1 MLTYSKLHNH
11 SCFGEIAVSDEDNGR
26 NSARKGG
33 FAAGALA
40 NRVLKRLPGGS
51 YAQEQLEKIER
62 RVLTELKQRLDKVER
77 SATVSVL
84 AFSVE
89 GDPAQSNKRGPYAP
103 GELLREL
110 LEISGEQSREQA
122 RQAYYVAALK
132 SLVPDEARILSA
144 LSDSNGYPLLHI
156 MAGSRLGGAV
166 HPVLQNVSNVGKIA
180 GVQLIDLT
188 SNYIRRLR
196 DWDLVQTAPE
206 APDLKISYEILETDD
221 AVRKA
226 VEHIKKSGQRESI
239 LRRTLKMSDLGRAL
253 WAACRISED

>member
-1 MLTYSKLHNH
+1 
-11 SCFGEIAVSDEDNGR
+11 VSDKDSGR
-26 NSARKGG
+26 DSG
-33 FAAGALA
+33 FSAGALA

-51 YAQEQLEKIER
+51 FAQEQLEKIER

-89 GDPAQSNKRGPYAP
+89 ADSAQSRKRGPHAP

-122 RQAYYVAALK
+122 QQAYYVAALK

-144 LSDSNGYPLLHI
+144 LSDSTGYPLLHV
-156 MAGSRLGGAV
+156 MAGSRLGGAT

-206 APDLKISYEILETDD
+206 SADLKISYEILETDD
-221 AVRKA
+221 TVRKTL
-226 VEHIKKSGQRESI
+226 EHIKQSGQRDAI
-239 LRRTLKMSDLGRAL
+239 LRRTLKMSDLGHAL

>member
-1 MLTYSKLHNH
+1 M
-11 SCFGEIAVSDEDNGR
+11 SDKDNGQ
-26 NSARKGG
+26 GHG
-33 FAAGALA
+33 FSAGALA

-62 RVLTELKQRLDKVER
+62 RVLSELKQRLDKVER

-89 GDPAQSNKRGPYAP
+89 TDSSQSKKRGPYAP

-110 LEISGEQSREQA
+110 LEISGEQNREQA
-122 RQAYYVAALK
+122 QHAYYVAALK

-144 LSDSNGYPLLHI
+144 LSDSQSYPLLHV
-156 MAGSRLGGAV
+156 MAGSRLGGAT

-180 GVQLIDLT
+180 GVQLLDLT
-188 SNYIRRLR
+188 PTYIRRLR
-196 DWDLVQTAPE
+196 DWELVQTAPE
-206 APDLKISYEILETDD
+206 SAELKTSYEVLETDD
-221 AVRKA
+221 AVRKM
-226 VEHIKKSGQRESI
+226 VERVKKNGQRDVI
-239 LRRTLKMSDLGRAL
+239 QRRTLKMSDLGRAL